1 MTEETN
7 TWQVIFKK
15 EQNGDIIVIYTGK
28 VNLYELIT
36 ALDLERDKLKESL
49 LGKIK

>member
-1 MTEETN
+1 MD

-15 EQNGDIIVIYTGK
+15 EQNGDITVLYTGK

-36 ALDLERDKLKESL
+36 ALDLEKDKLKENL